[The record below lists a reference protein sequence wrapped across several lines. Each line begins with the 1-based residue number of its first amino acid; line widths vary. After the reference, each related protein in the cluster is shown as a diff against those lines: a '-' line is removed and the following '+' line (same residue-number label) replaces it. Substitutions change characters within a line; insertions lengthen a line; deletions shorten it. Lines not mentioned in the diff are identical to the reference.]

1 MTSTDPLSIKANSPS
16 KAALPPAIF
25 LMGPTASGKTA
36 LAIDLVENYNCE
48 IISVDSAL
56 VYKDMDIG
64 TAKPDAE
71 LQARAPHRLIDL
83 IDPAEA
89 YSAANFRED
98 ALCEMADITAKGK
111 VPLLVG
117 GTMMY
122 FKFLRD
128 GAAQLPKAD
137 EAVRQRLLAQGEE
150 FGWPYMH
157 AKLAEVDPV
166 SAERLKPMDSQRIQ
180 RALEVFEVS
189 GKTLTQFWAEQDE
202 QPLPYEVISFAV
214 MPKERKTLHKR
225 IAQRYQIMMK
235 QGFVEEVKTLFARDD
250 LHEEL
255 PSIRCVGY
263 RQVWQYLQG
272 EIDYDEM
279 VERGIIATRQL
290 AKRQITW
297 LRSWPDLNWLDTEDP
312 NLLQSALK
320 ILR

>member
-1 MTSTDPLSIKANSPS
+1 VTSSANSPHS
-16 KAALPPAIF
+16 STANKLPPAIF

-56 VYKDMDIG
+56 VYKDMNIG

-83 IDPAEA
+83 IDPAEV

-98 ALCEMADITAKGK
+98 ALREMADITTKGK

-137 EAVRQRLLAQGEE
+137 EEVRKRLLAQGEE
-150 FGWPYMH
+150 FGWPHMH
-157 AKLAEVDPV
+157 AKLAGIDPV
-166 SAERLKPMDSQRIQ
+166 AAERLKPMDSQRIQ

-189 GKTLTQFWAEQDE
+189 GKTMTQFWDEQEE
-202 QPLPYEVISFAV
+202 QPLQYDVISFAV

-235 QGFVEEVKTLFARDD
+235 QGFVEEVKMLFARED

>member
-1 MTSTDPLSIKANSPS
+1 VSASETDQQTTS
-16 KAALPPAIF
+16 LPQAIF

-36 LAIDLVENYNCE
+36 LAIELVENYNCE

-56 VYKDMDIG
+56 VYKGMDIG

-89 YSAANFRED
+89 YSAAMFRED
-98 ALCEMADITAKGK
+98 ALREMADITAKGK

-128 GAAQLPKAD
+128 GAAQLPTAN
-137 EAVRQRLLAQGEE
+137 EEVRQRLLAEGEE
-150 FGWPYMH
+150 FGWPHMH
-157 AKLAEVDPV
+157 AKLAKIDPV

-180 RALEVFEVS
+180 RALEVFEIS
-189 GKTLTQFWAEQDE
+189 GKTLTQFWDE
-202 QPLPYEVISFAV
+202 QNEQLLPYDVISFAV

-225 IAQRYQIMMK
+225 IAQRYDIMMK
-235 QGFVEEVKTLFARDD
+235 QGFVEEVKTLFSRDD

-263 RQVWQYLQG
+263 RQVWQYLKG

-279 VERGIIATRQL
+279 VERGVIATRQL

-320 ILR
+320 ILQ